1 MDLSTNM
8 LTGQGFTACS
18 GKRTDAL
25 TARRG
30 QGTLL
35 VSQNIEELM
44 ARHRQVYTFSIDSEL
59 MAAFRARAAIEDIPV
74 SRYIEELM
82 ARQLHHVNPM
92 AELPGQT
99 ARLAAR
105 KRANQR
111 RWSS

>member
-1 MDLSTNM
+1 MAVRRKI
-8 LTGQGFTACS
+8 FTF
-18 GKRTDAL
+18 T
-25 TARRG
+25 
-30 QGTLL
+30 
-35 VSQNIEELM
+35 
-44 ARHRQVYTFSIDSEL
+44 IDPDL
-59 MAAFRARAAIEDIPV
+59 MAAFRTRAAIEDIPV

-99 ARLAAR
+99 ARLEAR